1 MNIEFSSDKKQEK
14 GRMEAVLPFF
24 TKKHHKIYKK
34 ETNNLPFMG
43 NFAILRLS
51 VWKCD
56 SKNLKEG

>member
-51 VWKCD
+51 V
-56 SKNLKEG
+56 